1 MSTNKQN
8 KAKQN
13 LLKQIEQLSKI
24 KLKQQIQ
31 WLLRSLLVKDRSNL
45 ETGFVLPTVAMVS
58 LVVVLLSVAL
68 VVRAFDRSK
77 NASNVRVNQVVL
89 NAATPA
95 VDRAK
100 AKINALL
107 SDPTLPRDTPSDI
120 ALYNAISRG
129 KYTLG
134 DETRLKLVNDIN
146 GSGTIQKQPGT
157 NYVLE
162 NDETLTTAWK
172 FPVDTNNNGL
182 FDSYTLYSIS
192 FRSPSRG
199 TDGYFNRARNPLE
212 ARTPPMKGTL
222 SRQCENTAGT
232 SDSLVGDSSWYKS
245 GSKLTKSFFAYTA
258 TVPITNAPVTDPPT
272 YEPYKGNRGFT
283 ALEYQQDQSRVPLN
297 NNAALFQDDL
307 ELSPGPA
314 FLMNGKVFTNANLLI
329 GGHGGAIK
337 LHQVS
342 SKYSCFYKEENSKIN
357 VGGNVGTGNVADS
370 TDQTAVTVD
379 LFKGAGNDPGT
390 ATIDGT
396 NKSTGFGGGNKVGYN
411 DAAYSARIALMKQKA
426 LTFSAT
432 NPPTVTSVNSVA
444 EYPAAVKDGFRAK
457 VGAVGGSSLIAQ
469 DVLADQIEIY
479 LRDRTRRVPF
489 AEVGSGA
496 NPVSTYTL
504 TNIFTSGTVI
514 EPPAIWRE
522 PEDANTGLTITTANL
537 KQTQPEKQREDSVET
552 YLGDRINVGNNL
564 PAIWKNGS
572 TYITDPLEKF
582 FLGSTIKWTVP
593 NDKPRYRTT
602 HVVALPDIGISN
614 RNGFWEDAA
623 AQQPANDLANTGG
636 LRVITGA
643 GSYSTLSS
651 FLPATPT
658 TLDSGVAIPN
668 APLLAGET
676 TATLYTLV
684 WADTMPMTGGADDPI
699 TLLVNESTAP
709 PHLRMRA
716 TAVYHYI
723 SSAGTSQTPIACV
736 SSYYDPTNATT
747 AKNKINIDGGYGTN
761 TTNGRS
767 NNGVVYNA
775 PYTSN
780 TDRFTAIATN
790 LAELKAQAKLMFP
803 NGRIVNQPLQ
813 KALVK
818 LNGSGGL
825 LVSTSPLSLSENSAI
840 DTAIC
845 SIKILDSTLTPST
858 NPVFPHGAIR
868 EATFLN
874 AREIKAIDKTTTTSN
889 YDLELEQRQPLEIRV
904 TDINLD
910 SDPTKGI
917 TKKSIGTNEYLLPNS
932 GIIYASR
939 DDGLLDLS
947 DTGAEKELL
956 SPTDFKL
963 DPTRRPNG
971 IRLIN
976 GNNLER
982 DDDYRPE
989 EKGLTLVTNLPTY
1002 IRGNFNLHEQSGT
1015 STEVTEEFTDKLEN
1029 DWSDFY
1035 SRNRT
1040 LDTNFACRKG
1050 QTGCGSNGDQWRA
1063 ATIISDAMVLL
1074 SGSFQDGFR
1083 AQGDYD
1089 LNNNAGTSVTQARKK
1104 NGFWDNSFVPSA
1116 LWWNTTN
1123 TDNAYPYQK
1132 PTASTYVGSY
1142 LTNTITPVQRRVDF
1156 PEYLMEYCPK
1166 IPVSSCAPSDWVINP
1181 LNLKA
1186 TGAIDIP
1193 FVPIIHQAGTTATAP
1208 SSTVERYARRL
1219 AFKRKIDN
1227 TLELTD
1233 VNGEATPIPLG
1244 IDSSSGVKVIKAFP
1258 YSTVATATLPS
1269 TADNA
1274 LWYQTTSN
1282 RTGKPNLNTT
1292 FETDQPLS
1300 YTGDTKLVSPPTYEF
1315 PSFDYNGDG
1324 DVTDPGESV
1333 PSLNL
1338 PIDDPT
1344 TSVVEKPASSYTVCT
1359 KNEGASSSP
1368 SFSSSSTSG
1377 DDCNDNGTNDAYDA
1391 AQATLTGLLNLSA
1404 TASTTDNIVLPT
1416 RTETTGSFPAAA
1428 GTTTVFTSNPS
1439 APTQPVVNV
1448 IDIGG
1453 DFAVNTRDTIIKLV
1467 GNENSIF
1474 VFRNSGSSLNF
1485 GASSGCSSCH
1495 GVKLVREGV
1504 EANNIFWAAE
1514 SNIKWN
1520 EVSSSFPHTL
1530 AGTFINK
1537 GTGSPKWQNL
1547 IIEGGRILDVNGK
1560 PSTGGG
1566 SPAFTTD
1573 TRINAIASNGQP
1585 LLVPVLQIHSP
1596 EGTPSDSR
1604 TNLPTDGNL
1613 DGQWLQR
1620 VTADNVTIN
1629 SIFVSGNSPS
1639 RPEESDLAG
1648 LHNFVRFLERW
1659 ADKPLNIKGSFMQ
1672 LRRSAYATAPF
1683 ANVLSA
1689 KKSADDGSLSIFGY
1703 RSTSYKGSSIGYYTP
1718 PTRQWGFDV
1727 GLLSQS
1733 PDLFAQ
1739 KFTLPPTT
1747 PPEEFFRQ
1755 VGRDDQW
1762 VLNLLCAAQ
1771 GSGSSYTYAVD
1782 ESERSSC
1789 LAISAYND

>member
-24 KLKQQIQ
+24 NLKQQIQ
-31 WLLRSLLVKDRSNL
+31 WLLRTLLVRGSSNL
-45 ETGFVLPTVAMVS
+45 EAGFVLPTVAMVS

-120 ALYNAISRG
+120 ALYNAINRP
-129 KYTLG
+129 KYVLG
-134 DETRLKLVNDIN
+134 DETPLKLVNDIN

-157 NYVLE
+157 NYILE

-182 FDSYTLYSIS
+182 FDSYTLYSIT

-258 TVPITNAPVTDPPT
+258 TVPITNVTNAPVTEPRT
-272 YEPYKGNRGFT
+272 YEAYIGNRGFT

-297 NNAALFQDDL
+297 NNAALFQDDI

-514 EPPAIWRE
+514 EPPAVWRE
-522 PEDANTGLTITTANL
+522 PTDANTGLTITTANL

-643 GSYSTLSS
+643 GIYRNLASTYTALSAAS

-658 TLDSGVAIPN
+658 TLDSGVPIPP
-668 APLLAGET
+668 APLLAGEAT
-676 TATLYTLV
+676 ATPATLYTLV
-684 WADTMPMTGGADDPI
+684 WSDTMPMTGGVDAPL
-699 TLLVNESTAP
+699 TL

-716 TAVYHYI
+716 TAVYHYV

-747 AKNKINIDGGYGTN
+747 AKNKVNIDGGYGID

-767 NNGVVYNA
+767 NNGVVYTP

-790 LAELKAQAKLMFP
+790 LVELKAQAKLMFP

-874 AREIKAIDKTTTTSN
+874 AREVKAIDKTTTTSN

-1015 STEVTEEFTDKLEN
+1015 STEATEEFTDKLEN

-1035 SRNRT
+1035 SRNKT

-1074 SGSFQDGFR
+1074 SGNFRDGFR
-1083 AQGDYD
+1083 DQGDYD

-1123 TDNAYPYQK
+1123 TDNAYPYEK

-1156 PEYLMEYCPK
+1156 PEYVMEICRK
-1166 IPVSSCAPSDWVINP
+1166 VPVSECKQSNWVVGYDANNDGDINDAGENDVKAKDLPSSAAVAR
-1181 LNLKA
+1181 L
-1186 TGAIDIP
+1186 G
-1193 FVPIIHQAGTTATAP
+1193 AGTNAISALQAADQ
-1208 SSTVERYARRL
+1208 RYPRRI
-1219 AFKRKIDN
+1219 AFKRSGSN
-1227 TLELTD
+1227 ALELTD
-1233 VNGEATPIPLG
+1233 WSSFDEGIEEVTPIPLG
-1244 IDSSSGVKVIKAFP
+1244 INSSGQVAVFP
-1258 YSTVATATLPS
+1258 YTNSAVPRIR
-1269 TADNA
+1269 DNA
-1274 LWYQTTSN
+1274 LWFRTT
-1282 RTGKPNLNTT
+1282 TNTSG
-1292 FETDQPLS
+1292 QPYNNAS
-1300 YTGDTKLVSPPTYEF
+1300 YEDDRPLAYTSDTQLTSPPTPEILGV
-1315 PSFDYNGDG
+1315 S
-1324 DVTDPGESV
+1324 
-1333 PSLNL
+1333 SLNL
-1338 PIDDPT
+1338 PDGN
-1344 TSVVEKPASSYTVCT
+1344 PASGYTICT
-1359 KNEGASSSP
+1359 KNDGSTTKSSI
-1368 SFSSSSTSG
+1368 SSSTDLEGNNCGSEPG
-1377 DDCNDNGTNDAYDA
+1377 NPLA
-1391 AQATLTGLLNLSA
+1391 AIEATLNNLLNLAPSA
-1404 TASTTDNIVLPT
+1404 SNIDEIVIP
-1416 RTETTGSFPAAA
+1416 TETYEPIGSTLFQA
-1428 GTTTVFTSNPS
+1428 GKTTKFTQNGR
-1439 APTQPVVNV
+1439 VNV
-1448 IDIGG
+1448 IDLGTG
-1453 DFAVNTRDTIIKLV
+1453 NQTLDTSTTDSTTIKLV
-1467 GNENSIF
+1467 GDENSVF
-1474 VFRNSGSSLNF
+1474 VFKKSRGSLNF
-1485 GASSGCSSCH
+1485 ADNSSCRSPCLRRGIVIELD
-1495 GVKLVREGV
+1495 GVDP
-1504 EANNIFWAAE
+1504 NNVFWALDA
-1514 SNIKWN
+1514 NPQWN
-1520 EVSSSFPHTL
+1520 QVSSSYPHKMK
-1530 AGTFINK
+1530 GTFISK
-1537 GTGSPKWQNL
+1537 GTAAPSLKNVE
-1547 IIEGGRILDVNGK
+1547 IEGRLLAVNGLL
-1560 PSTGGG
+1560 PS
-1566 SPAFTTD
+1566 SNFSSD
-1573 TRINAIASNGQP
+1573 TRIKAIPTTNQP

-1596 EGTPSDSR
+1596 EGTPSDSS

-1689 KKSADDGSLSIFGY
+1689 KKSANDGSLSIFRY
-1703 RSTSYKGSSIGYYTP
+1703 SSTSYKGSSIGYYTP

-1762 VLNLLCAAQ
+1762 VQNLLCAAQ
-1771 GSGSSYTYAVD
+1771 LSGSSYTYAVD
-1782 ESERSSC
+1782 ESERGSC
-1789 LAISAYND
+1789 QFATSAYND

>member
-1 MSTNKQN
+1 MSTNKQD

-13 LLKQIEQLSKI
+13 LLKQIKQPSK
-24 KLKQQIQ
+24 KTAPKHQIQ
-31 WLLRSLLVKDRSNL
+31 WLLRSLLVRGSSNF
-45 ETGFVLPTVAMVS
+45 EAGFVLPTVAMVS

-100 AKINALL
+100 AKLKALL

-120 ALYNAISRG
+120 ALYNAINSSR
-129 KYTLG
+129 YTFG
-134 DETRLKLVNDIN
+134 DETQLKLVKDIN
-146 GSGTIQKQPGT
+146 GNGTIEKQPDSSR
-157 NYVLE
+157 YVLE
-162 NDETLTTAWK
+162 NDETLSTAWK
-172 FPVDTNNNGL
+172 FPVDTDNNGK
-182 FDSYTLYSIS
+182 FDSYTLYSIT

-199 TDGYFNRARNPLE
+199 TDGKFNRVRNPLE
-212 ARTPPMKGTL
+212 ARTPPMKGAL

-232 SDSLVGDSSWYKS
+232 SSSLVGESSWYKS

-258 TVPITNAPVTDPPT
+258 TVPITASPGEG
-272 YEPYKGNRGFT
+272 YEVYAGNKGFT

-314 FLMNGKVFTNANLLI
+314 FRMNGKIFTNANLLI
-329 GGHGGAIK
+329 GGHGGAIR
-337 LHQVS
+337 LYQVS
-342 SKYSCFYKEENSKIN
+342 SKNSCFYKEENSKIN
-357 VGGNVGTGNVADS
+357 VGGNVGTGNIADT
-370 TDQTAVTVD
+370 TDQTAVTID
-379 LFKGAGNDPGT
+379 LFKGLGNAPGT
-390 ATIDGT
+390 ATIDGS
-396 NKSTGFGGGNKVGYN
+396 NRSTTFSGGNKVGYN
-411 DAAYSARIALMKQKA
+411 DAAYTARIALMKQKA
-426 LTFSAT
+426 LTFSTT

-457 VGAVGGSSLIAQ
+457 VTALGGNSLNPQ

-479 LRDRTRRVPF
+479 LKDRTRRVPF
-489 AEVGSGA
+489 AEIGFGA
-496 NPVSTYTL
+496 NALSSYTSA
-504 TNIFTSGTVI
+504 NIFTSGI
-514 EPPAIWRE
+514 AIDPPAVWRE
-522 PEDANTGLTITTANL
+522 PTTANTGLTLNTDNL
-537 KQTQPEKQREDSVET
+537 KQTQPEKQQEEGIET

-564 PAIWKNGS
+564 PAIWKNGTS
-572 TYITDPLEKF
+572 YITDPLEKL
-582 FLGSTIKWTVP
+582 FLGSTIKWTAP
-593 NDKPRYRTT
+593 SDKPRYRTT
-602 HVVALPDIGISN
+602 QVVALPDIGISD

-623 AQQPANDLANTGG
+623 AQQPANNLSNTGG

-643 GSYSTLSS
+643 GIYHNLASTNTVLSATS
-651 FLPATPT
+651 FLRATPT
-658 TLDSGVAIPN
+658 TLDNGTSIPI
-668 APLLAGET
+668 APLLAGDT
-676 TATLYTLV
+676 TATAIPYTLI
-684 WADTMPMTGGADDPI
+684 WPDTMPMSGGADDPI
-699 TLLVNESTAP
+699 TTGVNESIAP

-716 TAVYHYI
+716 TAVYHYV

-747 AKNKINIDGGYGTN
+747 AKNKINFDGGYGTD

-767 NNGVVYNA
+767 NNGVVYLT
-775 PYTSN
+775 PYSSN
-780 TDRFTAIATN
+780 TDRVTAIATN

-803 NGRIVNQPLQ
+803 NGRIVNEPLQ

-825 LVSTSPLSLSENSAI
+825 LDSNKPLSLSENSAI

-845 SIKILDSTLTPST
+845 SIKILDTTLSPST
-858 NPVFPHGAIR
+858 SPVFPHGAIR

-874 AREIKAIDKTTTTSN
+874 AREIKAIDKTASN

-910 SDPTKGI
+910 SDPAKGI
-917 TKKSIGTNEYLLPNS
+917 TKKTIGTNEYVLPNS

-947 DTGAEKELL
+947 DTSAEKELI

-963 DPTRRPNG
+963 DPTRRPNS

-976 GNNLER
+976 GSNLER
-982 DDDYRPE
+982 DDDYRAE
-989 EKGLTLVTNLPTY
+989 EKGLTLVTNLPAY

-1015 STEVTEEFTDKLEN
+1015 STDPTEEFTDTLEN

-1035 SRNRT
+1035 SRNTT
-1040 LDTNFACRKG
+1040 LNTNFACRKG

-1074 SGSFQDGFR
+1074 SGSFRDGFR
-1083 AQGDYD
+1083 NQGDYD

-1116 LWWNTTN
+1116 LWWNTSN
-1123 TDNAYPYQK
+1123 TDNAYPDEKTTDSYL
-1132 PTASTYVGSY
+1132 SSY

-1166 IPVSSCAPSDWVINP
+1166 IPVSLCTPSDWVINT

-1186 TGAIDIP
+1186 TGAINLP
-1193 FVPIIHQAGTTATAP
+1193 FVPTIHQAGTTATAP
-1208 SSTVERYARRL
+1208 SSNVERYARRL
-1219 AFKRKIDN
+1219 AFKRKSDN

-1244 IDSSSGVKVIKAFP
+1244 INSLGVIKEFP
-1258 YSTVATATLPS
+1258 YSTDATATLPR

-1274 LWYQTTSN
+1274 LWYQTTTN
-1282 RTGKPNLNTT
+1282 RAGKPNLNTT

-1300 YTGDTKLVSPPTYEF
+1300 YTGETKLVSPPT
-1315 PSFDYNGDG
+1315 PDILG
-1324 DVTDPGESV
+1324 V

-1338 PIDDPT
+1338 PE
-1344 TSVVEKPASSYTVCT
+1344 SNPASGYTICT
-1359 KNEGASSSP
+1359 KNDGATSSP
-1368 SFSSSSTSG
+1368 SVKSSSTLGLSCNSG
-1377 DDCNDNGTNDAYDA
+1377 ANNAYDA
-1391 AQATLTGLLNLSA
+1391 AQATLTGLLALNP
-1404 TASTTDNIVLPT
+1404 TTSTTDNIVVPT
-1416 RTETTGSFPAAA
+1416 RTGTTGAFPAAA

-1448 IDIGG
+1448 IDVGG
-1453 DFAVNTRDTIIKLV
+1453 DFAVNTGDTIIKLV

-1474 VFRNSGSSLNF
+1474 VFRSSGSSLDF
-1485 GASSGCSSCH
+1485 GDSNGCSTCR

-1504 EANNIFWAAE
+1504 EANNIFWAAN
-1514 SNIKWN
+1514 SNMKWN
-1520 EVSSSFPHTL
+1520 TVSSTFPHTL

-1537 GTGSPKWQNL
+1537 GTGSPKWNNL
-1547 IIEGGRILDVNGK
+1547 IIEGGRILDVNGI
-1560 PSTGGG
+1560 PS
-1566 SPAFTTD
+1566 SSNFSSD
-1573 TRINAIASNGQP
+1573 TRIYAIASNGQP

-1596 EGTPSDSR
+1596 EGTPSNSSTD
-1604 TNLPTDGNL
+1604 LPTDGNL

-1629 SIFVSGNSPS
+1629 AVFVSGNSPS
-1639 RPEESDLAG
+1639 RPEEGDLAG
-1648 LHNFVRFLERW
+1648 LHNFVRFIERW

-1672 LRRSAYATAPF
+1672 LSRSAYATAPF
-1683 ANVLSA
+1683 TNVLAAKQSA
-1689 KKSADDGSLSIFGY
+1689 NDGTLSIFGY
-1703 RSTSYKGSSIGYYTP
+1703 SSTSYKGNSRGYYTP

-1747 PPEEFFRQ
+1747 PPDEFFRQ
-1755 VGRDDQW
+1755 VGQDDAW
-1762 VLNLLCAAQ
+1762 VNNLLCAAEKLPPATA
-1771 GSGSSYTYAVD
+1771 YTAAINQ
-1782 ESERSSC
+1782 RPNNC
-1789 LAISAYND
+1789 LAISLYQ